1 MAMIITLDRI
11 ADATVDE
18 AIVDSSCRAQVA
30 EVILFP
36 GVRYERWS
44 DEAATSGAPSELQRK
59 RELAQSRRDW
69 LDI

>member
-11 ADATVDE
+11 VDSTQDE
-18 AIVDSSCRAQVA
+18 AIVDSSCREQAA

-44 DEAATSGAPSELQRK
+44 DEPASSVAPSELQRK
-59 RELAQSRRDW
+59 RELAHFQRDW

>member
-11 ADATVDE
+11 ADSTVDE
-18 AIVDSSCRAQVA
+18 AIVDSSCREQVA

-44 DEAATSGAPSELQRK
+44 DEPATSGAPSELQRK